1 MSDDAIEPLEKRV
14 AAILEDEHPDSAA
27 LATVLRDEDVG
38 DIAVV
43 DKLEPKQGE
52 LVLRALDEGRA
63 AELLTQLE
71 PGLTRELICCYA
83 ASGPGG
89 RCGVL
94 HLAWP
99 LRAAK
104 WTSATRLEPH
114 RCPKARPSSSC
125 ARKPPH
131 LPGSSSGMPA
141 ATRKS
146 TWSGCPGVACLPCA
160 ASASNS

>member
-89 RCGVL
+89 RCCIFRSGPGPAAFEFVRT
-94 HLAWP
+94 
-99 LRAAK
+99 RAA
-104 WTSATRLEPH
+104 
-114 RCPKARPSSSC
+114 
-125 ARKPPH
+125 
-131 LPGSSSGMPA
+131 SGA
-141 ATRKS
+141 AVVWRS
-146 TWSGCPGVACLPCA
+146 TGQR
-160 ASASNS
+160 